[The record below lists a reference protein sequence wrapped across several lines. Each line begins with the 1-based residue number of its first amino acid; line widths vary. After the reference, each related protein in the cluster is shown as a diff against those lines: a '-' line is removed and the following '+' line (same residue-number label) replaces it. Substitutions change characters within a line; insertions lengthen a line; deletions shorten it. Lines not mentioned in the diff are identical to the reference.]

1 MLNFAKK
8 QKKMNNVTHLFFNNA
23 QDEVGSIPQETVK
36 ATINA
41 VDAQARLNGTSCF
54 IIDFDSHELLYRSD
68 KLIYVD
74 EATSKDKKRECV
86 NPYWSLISE
95 ETLEFLISIR
105 NNYLLIDNELIR
117 EDYATHIST
126 IDYPI
131 FIRNKE
137 FYINQKFTPLYLRED
152 GITKIGLFTI
162 SNSNRN
168 RFESMIIT
176 SSGRRWK
183 YDCEKKEY
191 QEFDLGVTLSLVEKA
206 ILQRAQ
212 KGLTSEEIAKSLYIS
227 INTVKTHRMRI
238 FKKLGV
244 ESINEALTI
253 VGNYQLL

>member
-1 MLNFAKK
+1 
-8 QKKMNNVTHLFFNNA
+8 MNNVTHLFFNNA
-23 QDEVGSIPQETVK
+23 QEAAGPISKEIIN

-54 IIDFDSHELLYRSD
+54 IIDFDSHELIYRSD

-74 EATSKDKKRECV
+74 EAGPKDKKRECA
-86 NPYWSLISE
+86 NPYWALISE
-95 ETLEFLISIR
+95 ETLDFLVSIR
-105 NNYLLIDNELIR
+105 DNYLLIDNELIR
-117 EDYATHIST
+117 EDYSTHIST

-137 FYINQKFTPLYLRED
+137 FYINQKFTPLFLRED

-162 SNSNRN
+162 NNSNKDRL
-168 RFESMIIT
+168 ESMIIT
-176 SSGRRWK
+176 SSGRRWR
-183 YDCEKKEY
+183 YDLEKRLY
-191 QEFDLGVTLSLVEKA
+191 QEYDLGVTLSLVEKA

-212 KGLTSEEIAKSLYIS
+212 KGFTSEEIAKSLFIS

-244 ESINEALTI
+244 ESITEALTI